1 MAPHDEEG
9 KVKRHSALQVKLAT
23 HMDTLTHRRG
33 EFLSISSS
41 SARFSRSA
49 AICAL
54 SSSIFARDAAADE
67 ASSAAPGDGAAG
79 VAAAAADNAARLRAP
94 PCWPRARKREPHA
107 THFFARGQRRA
118 HAIMPCARAARA
130 ADARTRERGCTRCR
144 NEP

>member
-9 KVKRHSALQVKLAT
+9 KVKRHSALQVKFAT

-54 SSSIFARDAAADE
+54 SSSILARDAAADE
-67 ASSAAPGDGAAG
+67 ASSAAPGDSAAG
-79 VAAAAADNAARLRAP
+79 VAAAAGAGAALRA
-94 PCWPRARKREPHA
+94 ASS
-107 THFFARGQRRA
+107 
-118 HAIMPCARAARA
+118 
-130 ADARTRERGCTRCR
+130 ADV
-144 NEP
+144 